1 MMTNRNTK
9 NQGVRP
15 ELIKRVIIYGIL
27 ILLIASAQCSFFAQV
42 KICPATPDL
51 IIGIV
56 IAVAMLDS
64 IKAAAAVGIAAG
76 FVSDAIG
83 SAGSL
88 SFSALF
94 YLACAVI
101 LGSVACKMLPRFLSF
116 LCLLIP
122 ALALRAIYT
131 TLCICFKIR
140 ALPSMSIL
148 GSVLLPELIVT
159 AILCIPLYPIVKLCV
174 IPMNSHSRFRF

>member
-1 MMTNRNTK
+1 MTNRNINTR
-9 NQGVRP
+9 GVRP
-15 ELIKRVIIYGIL
+15 ELIKRIVIYGIL
-27 ILLIASAQCSFFAQV
+27 ILLISSAQCSFFANV

-56 IAVAMLDS
+56 LAVSLLDS

-76 FVSDAIG
+76 FVTDALG
-83 SAGSL
+83 SAGNL

-94 YLACAVI
+94 YLICAVI
-101 LGSVACKMLPRFLSF
+101 LGSIACKMLPRFLSF

-122 ALALRAIYT
+122 SLALKAIYT

-140 ALPSMSIL
+140 AIPSLAIL
-148 GSVLLPELIVT
+148 SSLLLPEIIVT
-159 AILCIPLYPIVKLCV
+159 AVLCIPLYPIVKLCV
-174 IPMNSHSRFRF
+174 IPMRSRSRFSF